1 MNVDLLQASFQ
12 QRCERSDKLRAVL
25 TTGRWFA
32 ITPTGP
38 STERWGLNDEMC
50 KPIATRYL
58 IMMEIQIMQRK

>member
-1 MNVDLLQASFQ
+1 MQASFQ

-50 KPIATRYL
+50 KPIATRCL